1 MYRFANYDKF
11 IMDCFNCM
19 EISNATT
26 EPRNWNEADAEVSH
40 DIGQY
45 KRWTNSPFRNNC
57 SIWATQRSTSHTVE
71 RSILETRRR
80 NCAASVE
87 EKQLIS
93 PLWANT
99 NVHRQFKSIE
109 KERTCFVL
117 NSRIGDMLK
126 NIENHEFTLSPS
138 IDNGKLLKA
147 NAPTVSCFGHNL
159 ANYAAFI
166 GDIVCIE
173 LVSGISHMT
182 LPKWSVS
189 PLNEREE

>member
-1 MYRFANYDKF
+1 MILDSTNDGR
-11 IMDCFNCM
+11 IPPL
-19 EISNATT
+19 EIIAQFELHRGARATQLNVQFQRHAAAT
-26 EPRNWNEADAEVSH
+26 AQQVWR
-40 DIGQY
+40 
-45 KRWTNSPFRNNC
+45 RNN
-57 SIWATQRSTSHTVE
+57 SFPHSG
-71 RSILETRRR
+71 
-80 NCAASVE
+80 
-87 EKQLIS
+87 
-93 PLWANT
+93 ANT

-182 LPKWSVS
+182 LPKLSVS